1 MTAKVASTELDNEDK
16 KYLVNS
22 GKVSKTLV
30 FEILYV

>member
-30 FEILYV
+30 FKILYV